1 MFNVCCRIIQNREE
15 AEDVLQKCF
24 IDIFNK
30 LSTWR
35 GEASFGSWVKRIVV
49 NRSINHVKRKKMI
62 TVDDTVLINVSE
74 EEEVEDNSDEIPY
87 TVEQVKNALKK
98 LSEGYR
104 LVFTLYLFED
114 YSHKEIA
121 EQLNI
126 TESTSKSQLNRA
138 KKKMKEILESEL
150 N

>member
-1 MFNVCCRIIQNREE
+1 MFNVCLRIVQNREE
-15 AEDVLQKCF
+15 AEDVLQECF

-30 LSTWR
+30 LNTWR

-49 NRSINHVKRKKMI
+49 NRSINHIKKKKMVW
-62 TVDDTVLINVSE
+62 VDDSDLANLSE
-74 EEEVEDNSDEIPY
+74 EEKENEQEELPY
-87 TVEQVKNALKK
+87 TVEQVKSALKQ

-138 KKKMKEILESEL
+138 KKKMKELLQAEL

>member
-1 MFNVCCRIIQNREE
+1 MFNVCCRIVQNREE
-15 AEDVLQKCF
+15 AEDVLQECF

-30 LSTWR
+30 LNTWR

-49 NRSINHVKRKKMI
+49 NRSINHVKRKKML
-62 TVDDTVLINVSE
+62 TVDDSNLTNLSE
-74 EEEVEDNSDEIPY
+74 EEDEETNDLPY
-87 TVEQVKNALKK
+87 TVEQVKQALKK
-98 LSEGYR
+98 LSDGYR

-138 KKKMKEILESEL
+138 KKKMIELLQAEL

>member
-1 MFNVCCRIIQNREE
+1 MYNICLRIVQNREE
-15 AEDVLQKCF
+15 AEDVLQECF

-30 LSTWR
+30 LSSWR

-49 NRSINHVKRKKMI
+49 NRSINHIKRKKM
-62 TVDDTVLINVSE
+62 TLVDESNLRNISE
-74 EEEVEDNSDEIPY
+74 EEDVENDEEELPY
-87 TVEQVKNALKK
+87 SVEQVKRALKQ
-98 LSEGYR
+98 LPEGYR

-114 YSHKEIA
+114 FSHKEIA

-138 KKKMKEILESEL
+138 KKKMIEILKAEL

>member
-1 MFNVCCRIIQNREE
+1 MFNVCLRIVQNREE
-15 AEDVLQKCF
+15 AEDLLQECF

-30 LSTWR
+30 LNTWR

-49 NRSINHVKRKKMI
+49 NRSINHIKRKKMNW
-62 TVDDTVLINVSE
+62 VDENNLNNIGE
-74 EEEVEDNSDEIPY
+74 EEDEEVEQEIPY
-87 TVEQVKNALKK
+87 SVEQVKRALKQ
-98 LSEGYR
+98 LPEGYR

-121 EQLNI
+121 EELNI

-138 KKKMKEILESEL
+138 KKKMKELLLAEL